1 MSSYPAPSSYHAHL
15 PPCLCFVA
23 TGTLVATMLSR
34 LYGLSY
40 TLALRH
46 TQAYHDSRVYP
57 QGVRSPQT
65 AVQRAQVGGG
75 GSLKGCSL
83 VGQWDRQGGR

>member
-1 MSSYPAPSSYHAHL
+1 MLQCYAYKPAARSL
-15 PPCLCFVA
+15 LDD
-23 TGTLVATMLSR
+23 TGTLVAVMLSR

-40 TLALRH
+40 THALRH

-65 AVQRAQVGGG
+65 AVQRAQVG
-75 GSLKGCSL
+75 
-83 VGQWDRQGGR
+83 V